1 MSIVLGMLWAAI
13 LFAGFGWLARRGGCA
28 GCEHAGSG
36 PCCGGRPRERAE
48 R

>member
-1 MSIVLGMLWAAI
+1 MNVVFGALLASI
-13 LFAGFGWLARRGGCA
+13 LFAVFGWLARRGGCA

-36 PCCGGRPRERAE
+36 PCCGGRPREGAE